1 MRSNVSFPLVM
12 MIAEIGALRNRD
24 GEVRDE
30 RGLLDVIKAWSD
42 AGVNVIQI
50 RGGGHTDRELV
61 EFVRRVLMEVNRKQT
76 SIVVNDRPDI
86 ALVVGADGLHI
97 KDDGSAASE
106 IRSLGPV
113 DWLVGCS
120 VHSLSRASS
129 VALDGGADYV
139 LAGNVFPTDSK
150 PGKRGLGLEELRNI
164 VTASTVPVVA
174 VGGVCLSNISDVAGT
189 GICGIAAIGSFL
201 RDYARSREDRAA
213 LVSSCYRQLGRT
225 V

>member
-1 MRSNVSFPLVM
+1 M
-12 MIAEIGALRNRD
+12 
-24 GEVRDE
+24 
-30 RGLLDVIKAWSD
+30 
-42 AGVNVIQI
+42 
-50 RGGGHTDRELV
+50 
-61 EFVRRVLMEVNRKQT
+61 
-76 SIVVNDRPDI
+76 
-86 ALVVGADGLHI
+86 GADGVHI

-120 VHSLSRASS
+120 VHSSSRASS

-201 RDYARSREDRAA
+201 HDYARSREDRAA